1 MTLNLTYRHF
11 VYYRC
16 NGIYGDTVHWTHEID
31 GTRNMVVY
39 ACPRTNR
46 MVCENW
52 DNCYTSTGIDEGYL
66 DEFTLVDD
74 VSEGNWSFL
83 MQRLFQNGDI
93 YCRTTY
99 ERLCS

>member
-1 MTLNLTYRHF
+1 MTLNLTYRPF

-16 NGIYGDTVHWTHEID
+16 NGSYGDTVHWTHEID

-46 MVCENW
+46 MVCENRG
-52 DNCYTSTGIDEGYL
+52 NCYTSTGL

-74 VSEGNWSFL
+74 VSERNSRLL
-83 MQRLFQNGDI
+83 MQSLFQNGDI
-93 YCRTTY
+93 
-99 ERLCS
+99 